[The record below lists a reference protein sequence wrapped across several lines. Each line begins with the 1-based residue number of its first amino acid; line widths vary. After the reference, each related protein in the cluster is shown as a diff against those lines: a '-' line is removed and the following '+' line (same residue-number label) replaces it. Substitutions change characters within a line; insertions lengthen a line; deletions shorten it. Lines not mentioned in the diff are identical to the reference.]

1 MTATKLYTKINN
13 LPPSMIKEVDDFV
26 EFLRTKEKESQRKK
40 IWLRERINSYA

>member
-26 EFLRTKEKESQRKK
+26 EFLRTKGKSKKEN
-40 IWLRERINSYA
+40 LVARED